1 VIDFGLAT
9 KCDPG
14 TSVLK
19 TKAGTPY
26 YVAPQVLA
34 GSYNEKCDI
43 WSCGVIMYVLLCGY
57 PPFHG
62 DTDPEILRKVRSGR
76 FDFPAEDWDS
86 ISGDAKDLI
95 TKMLTMD
102 QSARPAAAA
111 CLEHRW
117 ITSQS
122 EDAARGR
129 ICPDISN
136 RLRSFKSVGRLKKVA
151 LTLIAQQLRDEDIE
165 ELRSTFQAL
174 DKNNDGRLTFAEIH
188 EGMAAHKV
196 ALPGDLDALLRNI
209 DSDGSGQIDFSEFI
223 AATLTQ
229 KQYLKREVMWAAF
242 RTFDLDGDGSIT
254 KAELKQVIDS
264 TMTDEDI
271 TAMISEVDL
280 DGDGTIGFDEF
291 CEMMKKGC
299 LPSS

>member
-1 VIDFGLAT
+1 VCADI
-9 KCDPG
+9 
-14 TSVLK
+14 
-19 TKAGTPY
+19 
-26 YVAPQVLA
+26 
-34 GSYNEKCDI
+34 GS
-43 WSCGVIMYVLLCGY
+43 
-57 PPFHG
+57 
-62 DTDPEILRKVRSGR
+62 
-76 FDFPAEDWDS
+76 
-86 ISGDAKDLI
+86 
-95 TKMLTMD
+95 
-102 QSARPAAAA
+102 
-111 CLEHRW
+111 
-117 ITSQS
+117 
-122 EDAARGR
+122 
-129 ICPDISN
+129 
-136 RLRSFKSVGRLKKVA
+136 RLRSFKTVGRLKKVA

-242 RTFDLDGDGSIT
+242 RTFDLDGDGHIT